1 MQIASN
7 TTEKMLSTVF
17 SKFSVEKALM
27 LEFDIAYIANRCF
40 GSDFATCKYCTVKSC
55 TQENENC
62 VLYSI

>member
-27 LEFDIAYIANRCF
+27 LEFDIAYIANWYF
-40 GSDFATCKYCTVKSC
+40 GSEFVTCK
-55 TQENENC
+55 
-62 VLYSI
+62 